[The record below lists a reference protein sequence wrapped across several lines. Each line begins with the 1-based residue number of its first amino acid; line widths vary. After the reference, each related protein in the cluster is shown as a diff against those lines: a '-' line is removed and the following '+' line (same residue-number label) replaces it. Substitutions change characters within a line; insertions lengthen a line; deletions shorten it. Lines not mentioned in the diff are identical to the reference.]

1 MSKLRNS
8 AKGRNCEVRLPF
20 ICNRN
25 NETTILAHLGGGGMG
40 MKRNDM
46 HAAFCCS
53 DCHDVVDG
61 RRNVYPDLHKSEIV
75 IYFYQ
80 AIIRTQEIWLE
91 EGLIRHG

>member
-8 AKGRNCEVRLPF
+8 AKGRDCQVRLPF
-20 ICNRN
+20 ICNYR
-25 NETTILAHLGGGGMG
+25 NETTVLAHLGGAGMG
-40 MKRNDM
+40 MKRDDI

-61 RRNVYPDLHKSEIV
+61 RVKSTELARFEV
-75 IYFYQ
+75 LIYFYQ
-80 AIIRTQEIWLE
+80 AIIRTQEIWIK